1 MSALRGLQDKIR
13 RLELERSE
21 AEGKLRNLAT
31 ETNKYKDVLQQQQDK
46 TPDLSMEHMKEDEP
60 QSQGHIQITSN

>member
-60 QSQGHIQITSN
+60 QSQGQIQITSN